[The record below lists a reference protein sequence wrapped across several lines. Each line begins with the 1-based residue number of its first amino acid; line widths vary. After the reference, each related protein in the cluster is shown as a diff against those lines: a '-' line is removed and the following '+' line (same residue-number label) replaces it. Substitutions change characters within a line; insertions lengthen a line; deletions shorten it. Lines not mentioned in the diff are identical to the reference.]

1 MFKKILIANRGEI
14 AVRIIRACHEMRIR
28 TVAVYST
35 ADAQSIHVRLADE
48 SVCVGPPPNKDS
60 YLNAPN
66 IISAA
71 QITGA
76 EAIHPGYAYFSE
88 QASFADAC
96 ERCNL
101 TFIGPPAAAIEKM
114 GDKARAREIAQSVNV
129 PVIPGSTGTVANDQ
143 EAARLAGASG
153 YPLLVKAVAGGGG
166 RGIRLV
172 QNEEDLPKALAV
184 ARMEAE
190 SSFGNGEIYIEKF
203 LEEPRHIEV
212 QILADQH
219 GHINHL
225 GERECSVQT
234 QRHQKMLEESPS
246 PLSSQSLRN
255 RMGEAAVRI
264 AKAVGYTNAGTVEF
278 LVDAKGNFFFL
289 EMNTRLQVE
298 HPVTEAVTGIDIV
311 KEQIRLAAG
320 EKLSYSQKEVK
331 LNGHSIECRITAEDP
346 DRNFA
351 PSAGQIE
358 SLYLP
363 GGLGVRIDTHI
374 YAGYEVS
381 PFYDP
386 MIAKLIV
393 WAPDRTTAIARMSR
407 CLHEFEIT
415 GISTNVGL
423 QQRILNNAFFR
434 RGDLST
440 DFIQRRLLNGSS

>member
-1 MFKKILIANRGEI
+1 M
-14 AVRIIRACHEMRIR
+14 RIIRACHEMRIR
-28 TVAVYST
+28 TVAVYSS
-35 ADAQSIHVRLADE
+35 ADAQSMHVRLADE

-101 TFIGPPAAAIEKM
+101 TFIGPPASAIEKM

-129 PVIPGSTGTVANDQ
+129 PIIPGSSGPVVNDQ
-143 EAARLAGASG
+143 DAARLAGTIG

-172 QNEEDLPKALAV
+172 QNEEDLSKALAV

-203 LEEPRHIEV
+203 LEEPRHIEI

-219 GHINHL
+219 GHMNHL

-234 QRHQKMLEESPS
+234 QRHQKMLEESPA
-246 PLSSQSLRN
+246 PFLSQSLRN

-278 LVDAKGNFFFL
+278 LVDAKGNYFFL

-320 EKLSYSQKEVK
+320 EKLTYSQKDVK

-346 DRNFA
+346 LRNFA
-351 PSAGQIE
+351 PYAGQIE
-358 SLYLP
+358 GLYLP

-386 MIAKLIV
+386 MIAKLIA
-393 WAPDRTTAIARMSR
+393 WAPDRSSAIARMSR
-407 CLHEFEIT
+407 CLREFEIT
-415 GISTNVGL
+415 GISTNIEL
-423 QQRILNNAFFR
+423 QQRILSNAFFR
-434 RGDLST
+434 RGEVST
-440 DFIQRRLLNGSS
+440 DFIQRRLLNGAS